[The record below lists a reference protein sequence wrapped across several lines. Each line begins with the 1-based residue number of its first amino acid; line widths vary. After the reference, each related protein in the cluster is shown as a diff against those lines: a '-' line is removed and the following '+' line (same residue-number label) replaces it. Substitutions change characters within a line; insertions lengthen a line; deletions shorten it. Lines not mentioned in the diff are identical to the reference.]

1 MTRIGLAVHR
11 TFHSMKHSRNF
22 RLFFLGQAISVTGT
36 WMQMVATA
44 WLVLQLTGSG
54 VALGVETALAFG
66 PILFLGAWGGVIA
79 DRYDKRTIL
88 VLTQTAFAT
97 LALTLYALVAMD
109 VVQLWLVYA
118 VALGQGIVTSIDMPA
133 RQSFFAE
140 MVEQRDLT
148 NAVSLNS
155 AVMTGTRILGPAL
168 AGMLIAGVGME
179 WCFLLNGVSYLGA
192 IGALALMRPDE
203 LRPQRA
209 RRAERAIRE
218 GLRYAWRTP
227 ELRRPLVLMAILY
240 LFSFNFSV
248 LFPLFAER
256 SLDGDAGTLGTLFSL
271 MGVGSFVAALVLAG
285 RASADERRLAV
296 AASSVGVVT
305 VLTAFM
311 PTVQAAAV
319 AVIALGAAA
328 IVFMITANATLQ
340 LTSRPEMRGR
350 VMALYGIVFLGST
363 PVGGPIAGWVGEH
376 LGPREGLAGGGVIA
390 FVTGTL
396 ALWLLNRRDRDR
408 ARTAELNDG
417 DDQPISRSS
426 FQSASDSPR
435 DTSTTVPSASAN
447 R

>member
-1 MTRIGLAVHR
+1 MTRVGLAVHR
-11 TFHSMKHSRNF
+11 TFHSMRHSRNF
-22 RLFFLGQAISVTGT
+22 RLFFTGQAISVTGT

-79 DRYDKRTIL
+79 DRYGKRTIL
-88 VLTQTAFAT
+88 LVTQTAFAL
-97 LALTLYALVAMD
+97 LALTLYVLVAID
-109 VVQLWLVYA
+109 VVELWLVFV
-118 VALGQGIVTSIDMPA
+118 VALGQGIVTSIDMPT

-148 NAVSLNS
+148 NAISLNS
-155 AVMTGTRILGPAL
+155 AVMTGTRIVGPAL
-168 AGMLIAGVGME
+168 AGVLIAGVGME

-192 IGALALMRPDE
+192 IGALALIRSGE
-203 LRPQRA
+203 LRSQRA
-209 RRAERAIRE
+209 ARAERAVRD
-218 GLRYAWRTP
+218 GLSYVWRTP

-285 RASADERRLAV
+285 RATADERRLAL
-296 AASSVGVVT
+296 AASSVGLITLVAAFAP
-305 VLTAFM
+305 TAQSAF
-311 PTVQAAAV
+311 V
-319 AVIALGAAA
+319 AMVALGAAA
-328 IVFMITANATLQ
+328 IVFMITANSTLQ
-340 LTSRPEMRGR
+340 LVSRPEMRGR

-363 PVGGPIAGWVGEH
+363 PIGGPIAGWVGEH
-376 LGPREGLAGGGVIA
+376 LGPRAGLAAGGVVA
-390 FVTGTL
+390 LVAGVL
-396 ALWLLNRRDRDR
+396 GLWLLSRRRR
-408 ARTAELNDG
+408 NA
-417 DDQPISRSS
+417 DDETGQPSSRSS
-426 FQSASDSPR
+426 RQPASVSPR
-435 DTSTTVPSASAN
+435 ETSTTVPSASAS